1 MIFINKNLLK
11 LYIYLCIALCLCVCL
26 FPTIF
31 VRTINT
37 IDYIKVKTL
46 LVFQGNDDYETNIY
60 VNKGNIIIMFDDGWK
75 SQYTIGYEYMRGKDM
90 KGSIAIIPKNIGES
104 GYMNKANLYE
114 LYNQNWDLLN
124 HTYDHLVLN
133 DSNINKQIKSITRGS
148 KWLEKNGF
156 INHHRVLIYPEGK
169 YNDNTIKALNNMNYT
184 STRGIESGFNLNQPG
199 NLYDIKVKNILPNT
213 KVNEVKEWINYIIDN
228 NLTLILL
235 FHKLDN
241 NIDKTKMKYK
251 KKDFYKIIDYIDT
264 NKNNLNIITY
274 SEWLETITYR
284 HK

>member
-75 SQYTIGYEYMRGKDM
+75 SQYAIGYEYMRGKDM

>member
-75 SQYTIGYEYMRGKDM
+75 SQYAIGYEYMRGKDM

-156 INHHRVLIYPEGK
+156 INHHRVL
-169 YNDNTIKALNNMNYT
+169 
-184 STRGIESGFNLNQPG
+184 
-199 NLYDIKVKNILPNT
+199 
-213 KVNEVKEWINYIIDN
+213 
-228 NLTLILL
+228 
-235 FHKLDN
+235 
-241 NIDKTKMKYK
+241 
-251 KKDFYKIIDYIDT
+251 
-264 NKNNLNIITY
+264 
-274 SEWLETITYR
+274 
-284 HK
+284 

>member
-133 DSNINKQIKSITRGS
+133 DSNINRQIKSITRGS

-264 NKNNLNIITY
+264 HKNNLNIITY

>member
-1 MIFINKNLLK
+1 
-11 LYIYLCIALCLCVCL
+11 
-26 FPTIF
+26 
-31 VRTINT
+31 
-37 IDYIKVKTL
+37 
-46 LVFQGNDDYETNIY
+46 
-60 VNKGNIIIMFDDGWK
+60 
-75 SQYTIGYEYMRGKDM
+75 
-90 KGSIAIIPKNIGES
+90 
-104 GYMNKANLYE
+104 E